1 MCKRW
6 EQKCLHIIDKT
17 SEVLVKD
24 YQRRLS
30 DYYEYRKHHAEWE
43 DKLEQ
48 HKKRLLDHTRYIL
61 YELLRTKEK
70 KMVKI
75 SFPEFSNQETEN
87 QFQIFW
93 SFELVANNV
102 TRRFVTEIELKYA
115 NVARF
120 KKISERF
127 GVNLEKKFS

>member
-43 DKLEQ
+43 DKLDQ
-48 HKKRLLDHTRYIL
+48 HKKRLLDHTRYSP

-70 KMVKI
+70 KNGENII
-75 SFPEFSNQETEN
+75 SR
-87 QFQIFW
+87 I
-93 SFELVANNV
+93 
-102 TRRFVTEIELKYA
+102 
-115 NVARF
+115 
-120 KKISERF
+120 
-127 GVNLEKKFS
+127 

>member
-1 MCKRW
+1 MNYYA
-6 EQKCLHIIDKT
+6 QKK
-17 SEVLVKD
+17 
-24 YQRRLS
+24 
-30 DYYEYRKHHAEWE
+30 
-43 DKLEQ
+43 
-48 HKKRLLDHTRYIL
+48 
-61 YELLRTKEK
+61 K

-87 QFQIFW
+87 QFQIFL

-102 TRRFVTEIELKYA
+102 TRRFVTEIELKYG

-127 GVNLEKKFS
+127 GVNLQKKFS